1 MCLREIDLRDV
12 VWSNVSSF
20 LCPRRRRRLHLLRAR
35 RLLPAARCMQH
46 QRERMTQTHKHK
58 INFSRSPSSAA
69 CVRTCVFVRVAT
81 AAWRTTIFRPRVLEC
96 LRARIFCSVEYD
108 QAMVVDVAGV
118 GAGARVCLDT
128 NCRPTYDSLMNSRTQ
143 CPRPLHLMLTG
154 VALPLQALT
163 PH

>member
-1 MCLREIDLRDV
+1 MVKCEFL
-12 VWSNVSSF
+12 SVSSS
-20 LCPRRRRRLHLLRAR
+20 PPPPPPPPGPPIAAR
-35 RLLPAARCMQH
+35 RPLYASST
-46 QRERMTQTHKHK
+46 REDDTDTRGTEYKHT
-58 INFSRSPSSAA
+58 IYFSRSPSSAA

-154 VALPLQALT
+154 LALPLQALT